1 MSVRR
6 FVRRSRV
13 EAGASELFAWHE
25 RPGAFERLTP
35 PWEPVHVVH
44 RTGSIRDG
52 DRTVLA
58 MRAGPFRVRWVAEH
72 RDFQEGRRFR
82 DVQIRGPFRRWEH
95 THEVTPDGPQ
105 ASFLEDRIE
114 YELALS
120 PLSDWVAGPIV
131 RRKLDRMFTYRH
143 EVTQGDLS
151 VHGRMGRRRP
161 MNVLVTGSSGLI
173 GSSLCPFLTTGGHQV
188 RRLARGSTEIPSG
201 IDAVVHLA
209 GESISGRWSRG
220 KKARI
225 LESRREGTRRLCEAI
240 GRLDPPPAVLVCASA
255 VGFYG
260 NRGDEILTEDSPR
273 GEGFLPDVCSAW
285 ESACDPARERG
296 IRVVHLRTGIVLSGA
311 GGALAKML
319 PPFRLGLG
327 GPLGTGSQF
336 MSWIAMDDLVGII
349 LFALVNDSLAGPV
362 NAVAPRAATNA
373 EFTRTVGRVLGRPAF
388 LPIPSFALRLAFG
401 EGVDEMLLAGQRVVP
416 ERLRSAGFEWR
427 YPDLDQA
434 LRHVL
439 GLRQST

>member
-13 EAGASELFAWHE
+13 AAGASELFAWHG

-35 PWEPVHVVH
+35 PWEPVEVIH
-44 RTGSIRDG
+44 RTGTIRDG
-52 DRTVLA
+52 DRIVLA
-58 MRAGPFRVRWVAEH
+58 MRAGPFRLRWIAEH

-95 THEVTPDGPQ
+95 THEMIPDGPQ
-105 ASFLEDRIE
+105 ASTLEDRIE
-114 YELALS
+114 YELPLS
-120 PLSDWVAGPIV
+120 PLSDWAAGAIV

-151 VHGRMGRRRP
+151 VHDRLGGRRP
-161 MNVLVTGSSGLI
+161 MKVLVTGSSGLI
-173 GSSLCPFLTTGGHQV
+173 GSSLCPFLTTGGHRV
-188 RRLARGSTEIPSG
+188 TRLARGSTEIPSG

-209 GESISGRWSRG
+209 GESVAGRWSRA
-220 KKARI
+220 KKGRI

-240 GRLDPPPAVLVCASA
+240 GRLDAPPPVLVCASG

-260 NRGDEILTEDSPR
+260 NRGDEILTEDSP
-273 GEGFLPDVCSAW
+273 GGTGFLPDVCAAW

-311 GGALAKML
+311 GGALARMV

-327 GPLGTGSQF
+327 GPLGTGNQF

-349 LFALVNDSLAGPV
+349 VFALMNDSIAGPV
-362 NAVAPRAATNA
+362 HAVAPQPATNA
-373 EFTRTVGRVLGRPAF
+373 EFTRALGRVLSRPAF

-401 EGVDEMLLAGQRVVP
+401 EGADEMLLAGQRVVP
-416 ERLRSAGFEWR
+416 ERLRAAGFEWR
-427 YPDLDQA
+427 YPELDRA

-439 GLRQST
+439 GVKPST